1 MLARKFIRRVHLHVA
16 TRAQRRL
23 VGAAY
28 QRRRRLLAHITLD
41 LHISSSS
48 SSSPSTSSQT
58 EEVAIV

>member
-48 SSSPSTSSQT
+48 SSPSPSQT